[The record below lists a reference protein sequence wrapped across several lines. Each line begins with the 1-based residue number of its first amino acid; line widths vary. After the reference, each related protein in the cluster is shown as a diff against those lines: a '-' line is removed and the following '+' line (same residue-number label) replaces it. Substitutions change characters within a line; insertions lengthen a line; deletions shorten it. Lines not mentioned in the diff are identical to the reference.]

1 MLKELRAL
9 EDEQQEE
16 RAAASTREK
25 GLVDQLEEIEKE
37 KNEATSQSASQVYK
51 IGELEKRLAEK

>member
-1 MLKELRAL
+1 M

-25 GLVDQLEEIEKE
+25 GLIDQLEEIEKE
-37 KNEATSQSASQVYK
+37 KMRQPVNLLPRFLKLKNLRKGWQRSPWRPK
-51 IGELEKRLAEK
+51 G